1 MNSRVKIF
9 FSILLVFFTFIRL
22 VKGQMPDYA
31 SRIKTGKDLRV
42 GAERMEVYL
51 PLIKGKKIA
60 IVANQTSRIGTTHLV
75 DSLHK
80 LGIKIQCVFAP
91 EHGFRGEQGAGEKI
105 SNGVDSKTGIR
116 IISLYGKHLKPTKAD
131 LAGTEV
137 ILFDIQDVGA
147 RFYTYISTLQYV
159 MEACSE
165 QNKLL
170 ILLDRPNPN
179 GYYVDGPLLDTAYR
193 SFIGMNSIPVVH
205 GMTIGEYAKMLN
217 GEKWLKR
224 KRACSLKVIKVQGYT
239 HKDLYQLPVRPSP
252 NLPNMTAVYLYPSL
266 CFFEGTRVSLGRG
279 TELPFQCI
287 GYPGYKGGNIEFTPK
302 DLPGIALN
310 PPYKDSLCQGLDLT
324 GATRDSVF
332 TRLNLNWLIQFYSSY
347 AEKEGF
353 FIPFFEKLAGTSL
366 LRKQIESGKN
376 EDGIRKSWMQK
387 LVQFKAVR
395 KKYLLYPDF
404 E

>member
-1 MNSRVKIF
+1 
-9 FSILLVFFTFIRL
+9 
-22 VKGQMPDYA
+22 
-31 SRIKTGKDLRV
+31 
-42 GAERMEVYL
+42 
-51 PLIKGKKIA
+51 
-60 IVANQTSRIGTTHLV
+60 
-75 DSLHK
+75 
-80 LGIKIQCVFAP
+80 
-91 EHGFRGEQGAGEKI
+91 
-105 SNGVDSKTGIR
+105 
-116 IISLYGKHLKPTKAD
+116 
-131 LAGTEV
+131 
-137 ILFDIQDVGA
+137 
-147 RFYTYISTLQYV
+147 

-179 GYYVDGPLLDTAYR
+179 GYYVDGPVLDTAYR

>member
-9 FSILLVFFTFIRL
+9 FIILLVFFTFIRL

-31 SRIKTGKDLRV
+31 SRIKTGKDLKV
-42 GAERMEVYL
+42 GAERMEAYL

-179 GYYVDGPLLDTAYR
+179 GYYVDGPVLDTAYR

-376 EDGIRKSWMQK
+376 VDGIRKSWMQK

>member
-1 MNSRVKIF
+1 MDSRGKIF
-9 FSILLVFFTFIRL
+9 FSILIVFFTVIRP

-31 SRIKTGKDLRV
+31 SRIKTGKDLKV
-42 GAERMEVYL
+42 GAERMEAYL

-131 LAGTEV
+131 LAGTDIV
-137 ILFDIQDVGA
+137 LFDIQDVGA

-179 GYYVDGPLLDTAYR
+179 GFYVDGPVLDTAYR

-224 KRACSLKVIKVQGYT
+224 KRTCSLKVIKVQGYT

-287 GYPGYKGGNIEFTPK
+287 GYPGYKGGNIEFTPR

-310 PPYKDSLCQGLDLT
+310 PPFKDSLCLGLDLRN
-324 GATRDSVF
+324 ATRDSVF
-332 TRLNLNWLIQFYSSY
+332 RRLNLDWLILFYASY
-347 AEKEGF
+347 PEKEAF
-353 FIPFFEKLAGTSL
+353 FIPFFEKLAGTAL
-366 LRKQIESGKN
+366 LRKQIESGKSQ
-376 EDGIRKSWMQK
+376 DAIRKSWLQK